1 MMADFI
7 WNVEIGASVSTEYQL
22 REVQFGDG
30 YVQTQAKSLKPKKR
44 KWKVSFTDKE
54 AIINAIVA
62 FFDAKQG
69 RKFTWQSPLG
79 LMSVRVKTHSQTEIG
94 NHIWKLDWEFEEV

>member
-1 MMADFI
+1 MPDFT
-7 WNVEIGASVSTEYQL
+7 WDVEIGASISTEYQL

-44 KWKVSFTDKE
+44 KWKVSFFDKE
-54 AIINAIVA
+54 AIISQIVA

-69 RKFTWQSPLG
+69 RKFTWQSPFG
-79 LMSVRVKTHSQTEIG
+79 LMNVRVKTHTLTEMG
-94 NHIWKLDWEFEEV
+94 NHVWKLEWEFEEV